1 MTTNK
6 LYIIILVLVA
16 LLIAIGYYSCHQSQK
31 ISLKDSQV
39 KALSDTTRLYKT
51 KSGASGAEK
60 TIFQGSKSDVLAA
73 LKKQD
78 STGYK
83 TVRNSHD
90 VHSYSTVSTKTK
102 IDTTVKAD
110 SAIEIIQP
118 KGFYKADINVKND
131 SVGFKVELN
140 DKYKIITHE
149 KSNGIFRPKS
159 YVVTVENE
167 NPFVKIDGL
176 TSYEIKPTK
185 NYTGLKIGGAI
196 AVGLGLFLVLHK

>member
-6 LYIIILVLVA
+6 LYIIIMVLIA

-39 KALSDTTRLYKT
+39 KALADTTTLYKT

-60 TIFQGSKSDVLAA
+60 TIFQGSKSDVLTV

-83 TVRNSHD
+83 SVKNTAD
-90 VHSYSTVSTKTK
+90 VHSYSTVSTKVK

-131 SVGFKVELN
+131 SVGLKVELN
-140 DKYKIITHE
+140 DKYHIVTHE
-149 KSNGIFRPKS
+149 KSNGLFKGKS

-167 NPFVKIDGL
+167 NPYVTITDTKSF
-176 TSYEIKPTK
+176 EITPEKK
-185 NYTGLKIGGAI
+185 HLGLKIGGVI
-196 AVGLGLFLVLHK
+196 AVGVGVFLLVHK